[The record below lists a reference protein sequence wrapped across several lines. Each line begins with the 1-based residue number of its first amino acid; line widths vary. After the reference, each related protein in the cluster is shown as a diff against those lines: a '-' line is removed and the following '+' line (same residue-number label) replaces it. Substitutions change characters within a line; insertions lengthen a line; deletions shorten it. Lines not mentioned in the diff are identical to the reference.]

1 MSMRTWERRQAHEKA
16 EMLGIKRVN
25 KQRYFQGKRIGSMFS
40 VNWKMLAGTRLPKP
54 KKDAT

>member
-40 VNWKMLAGTRLPKP
+40 VNWRKLASTPLPKP
-54 KKDAT
+54 KKNAT